1 MHDPRFQHLDAL
13 LQRCSPPPPPA
24 DFPRRVM
31 RRIAITPLPAP
42 LWVRPWAQWLAASLG
57 LVLAAGRLL
66 GYVFSAWLATGQ
78 AG

>member
-31 RRIAITPLPAP
+31 RRIAITPLQMDLTSFPQMGM
-42 LWVRPWAQWLAASLG
+42 LEDWL
-57 LVLAAGRLL
+57 
-66 GYVFSAWLATGQ
+66 TP
-78 AG
+78 